1 MSIQDDLITIID
13 LANECAESIDSEAFD
28 QLYDVGMIRDLHD
41 MAHVITGGDRTRD
54 WGWLAASLNPASPGD
69 EPPRTPAWPDV
80 KRRGIELL
88 ERLERGTTGGEG

>member
-13 LANECAESIDSEAFD
+13 LCYEAV
-28 QLYDVGMIRDLHD
+28 LAGGGTRVMRELHD
-41 MAHVITGGDRTRD
+41 MAHVLEGGDRTRPN
-54 WGWLAASLNPASPGD
+54 WLNVETLLGFDDHLTNAS
-69 EPPRTPAWPDV
+69 PAWPDV